1 MFVIVLAPHVIAM
14 ELMIVTLFVQCDTI
28 VFR

>member
-14 ELMIVTLFVQCDTI
+14 MLMIGTLFVQCLTI